1 MAVSSGR
8 GVFVVHQA
16 HLPNGGARHS
26 QEEDVAEGIEG
37 SAPCYNLHVPSF
49 QQLLC
54 FRRNSNETLQ
64 FIGKEISFLKGTVTT
79 KLQL

>member
-49 QQLLC
+49 PTAC
-54 FRRNSNETLQ
+54 AFE
-64 FIGKEISFLKGTVTT
+64 EIQT
-79 KLQL
+79 KLFSLLEKKYLFSKAL

>member
-8 GVFVVHQA
+8 GVFVVHRA
-16 HLPNGGARHS
+16 HLPNGGARRS

-49 QQLLC
+49 QQLVLSKK
-54 FRRNSNETLQ
+54 FKRNSSVYWKRNKAL
-64 FIGKEISFLKGTVTT
+64 
-79 KLQL
+79 

>member
-1 MAVSSGR
+1 MAVSSGT

-54 FRRNSNETLQ
+54 FRRNSNETLE
-64 FIGKEISFLKGTVTT
+64 FIGKEISSLKGAVTT